1 MPSLQAA
8 TVMGLST
15 SSVFPSRWYATV
27 HGGMGMQ
34 SFFSLDLAW
43 PGPSQTLAR
52 IGPWP
57 DSTGSTRLPPEAGA
71 AWLLIGLFPGRSL
84 GQRP

>member
-15 SSVFPSRWYATV
+15 SSVFPSRRMLPV
-27 HGGMGMQ
+27 HGHAVILLTG
-34 SFFSLDLAW
+34 

-52 IGPWP
+52 IGPGQTAP
-57 DSTGSTRLPPEAGA
+57 ARLPPEAGA

-84 GQRP
+84 GPRP